1 MSLVSIR
8 CMHFDDLWALK
19 KMAEKIEQDLLA
31 SKEISQVDVI
41 GYPPVIIAIDI
52 RENDLLKYG
61 LSFNFISNVI
71 KMSNID
77 LSGGSVKT
85 ENEEIIIRSMNRSTD
100 PEKIKEIVILALP
113 NGDVVRLKDLADVK
127 LDFSE
132 IPLKNFVNGKRGVSF
147 IVKKTTDED
156 LDKIAKEM
164 DAYIEKFNSKERFSN
179 AFPVSICRLIGS
191 TN

>member
-1 MSLVSIR
+1 
-8 CMHFDDLWALK
+8 
-19 KMAEKIEQDLLA
+19 MAEKIEQDLLA

-85 ENEEIIIRSMNRSTD
+85 EM
-100 PEKIKEIVILALP
+100 
-113 NGDVVRLKDLADVK
+113 
-127 LDFSE
+127 
-132 IPLKNFVNGKRGVSF
+132 
-147 IVKKTTDED
+147 KK
-156 LDKIAKEM
+156 
-164 DAYIEKFNSKERFSN
+164 
-179 AFPVSICRLIGS
+179 
-191 TN
+191 